1 LGWCLAHH
9 GLRTIGGV
17 EHERPN
23 GDAGS
28 DSPVI
33 TDGREANSA
42 TAERARHHRLAPASR
57 QPAKDERVDDG
68 RHTAARAS
76 RSVRI
81 GVGVCDEHE
90 IVRAGLIASLHA
102 DRGLMVRTIALEQV
116 ADDGVDVAIVSGKAA
131 RERLFRCPI
140 VIVSDES
147 EASSNALAGND
158 VAGVLQRR
166 SLTVSQLLV
175 TVRAAAAGLRIEAR
189 SEAGAGAELDPRGL
203 RVLELIADGCTTRE
217 IAALMNYSERTIK
230 KLINELEDRL
240 GTRTRAQ
247 TVAYAMRRG
256 LL

>member
-1 LGWCLAHH
+1 
-9 GLRTIGGV
+9 
-17 EHERPN
+17 
-23 GDAGS
+23 
-28 DSPVI
+28 VI

-42 TAERARHHRLAPASR
+42 TAGRARHPRLATAPR
-57 QPAKDERVDDG
+57 QPAKDERVNDG
-68 RHTAARAS
+68 RQAGHRGG

-81 GVGVCDEHE
+81 SVGVCDEHE
-90 IVRAGLIASLHA
+90 ILRAGLIASLHA
-102 DRGLMVRTIALEQV
+102 DRALTVRTIAPEQV

-131 RERLFRCPI
+131 RERLFGCPI

-147 EASSNALAGND
+147 EAPSNALAGND
-158 VAGVLQRR
+158 VAGLLQRR
-166 SLTVSQLLV
+166 SLTVSQVLV

-189 SEAGAGAELDPRGL
+189 SEDASGAELDPRGL